1 MVAFGTIPILEID
14 VPALETVGHGPDH
27 IVQASS
33 NHVHSLPPIRLVP
46 VGTRVEGSSHCA
58 LMIVWRVHS
67 HDGVPIHVW
76 HHHD

>member
-33 NHVHSLPPIRLVP
+33 NRVHSLPPIRLVP
-46 VGTRVEGSSHCA
+46 VGTRVEGN
-58 LMIVWRVHS
+58 
-67 HDGVPIHVW
+67 
-76 HHHD
+76 